1 MAKSKNIARVFV
13 RGTPGNDY
21 IKAFEVIY
29 GAVLSVPLDT
39 KGELTKWYTK
49 EHKTDELTASGYVNT
64 LFNSGLLQ
72 EGEKGIECPPY
83 ARQRSTF
90 SRKIIETLDRNVVF
104 VVEILEVARDGA
116 TQGEIAEL
124 GKRTYGVSNREISY
138 RKGWLRAA
146 GMLESSRGVLRT
158 TEKGER
164 LLGGDVP
171 PSLPPLRQTPIREVK
186 RTEFGGKGE
195 GFEHKTL
202 KEYVARNIDQVLE
215 AAGCLSEPTV
225 GHEVECQLPSGDRV
239 DVTGWSEE
247 TIWHVE
253 VKSKIS
259 GDADLERGL
268 YQCIKYNAV
277 EEASEGVRQ
286 SGRSKDV
293 TALLVVEKDLSAGL
307 KKLSTGLEVHTYILG
322 KDMRKELEKMRE
334 TRAPWVSRRASRSS
348 SA

>member
-1 MAKSKNIARVFV
+1 MAKSRNIARVFV
-13 RGTPGNDY
+13 RGTPGKDY
-21 IKAFEVIY
+21 IKAFEIIRD
-29 GAVLSVPLDT
+29 AILSVPLDT
-39 KGELTKWYTK
+39 KAELTKWYTK
-49 EHKTDELTASGYVNT
+49 EHKTNELTATGYVNT

-72 EGEKGIECPPY
+72 EGEKGINCPPY

-116 TQGEIAEL
+116 THREIAEL
-124 GKRTYGVSNREISY
+124 GKRTYRMSAEEISY

-146 GMLESSRGVLRT
+146 GMIESSRGVLRT
-158 TEKGER
+158 TEEGKR

-171 PSLPPLRQTPIREVK
+171 PSLTLLRQTPIREVE
-186 RTEFGGKGE
+186 RAEFGGKGE

-202 KEYVARNIDQVLE
+202 KEYVARNIDRVLE
-215 AAGCLSEPTV
+215 AAGCLSKPTV

-239 DVTGWSEE
+239 DVTGWSEG

-277 EEASEGVRQ
+277 EEASERVGQ
-286 SGRSKDV
+286 SGRSRDV
-293 TALLVVEKDLSAGL
+293 TVLLVVEKDLSTAL
-307 KKLSTGLEVHTYILG
+307 KKLARGLEVRTYILG
-322 KDMRKELEKMRE
+322 KDMRKELEKMRKRE
-334 TRAPWVSRRASRSS
+334 RRG
-348 SA
+348 